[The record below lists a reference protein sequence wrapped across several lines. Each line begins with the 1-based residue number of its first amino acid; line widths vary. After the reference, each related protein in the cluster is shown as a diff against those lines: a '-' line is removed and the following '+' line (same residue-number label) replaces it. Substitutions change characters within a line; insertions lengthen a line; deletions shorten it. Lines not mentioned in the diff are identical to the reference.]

1 MTGQS
6 ALTLA
11 LAVVLGV
18 GIPWLSMRMLLPTLT
33 GEGVRTV
40 SNYRG
45 RPVAYGLGVVWFVW
59 AGCATV
65 AGVALSGLLGTAS
78 VLAVLTVAGPVA
90 LVAFGA
96 GLVDDAYGSGASKG
110 FRGHLKALARG
121 RLTTGGLKVLAIG
134 TASLVASLSMASAAN
149 WGTGSVWSVAAVP
162 GVLVAGA
169 AIALTANLL
178 NLTDLR
184 PGRALKAYVLL
195 AACGVLSTGLLFAST
210 VVGVE
215 LPQGSGRLI
224 DLVAL
229 GVFVLGPVAAV
240 WRYDLGEVAMLGDAG
255 ANPMGVVA
263 GLLIVLGLPFWALIA
278 YAAAVF
284 ALNLVSERVSFSRV
298 IESNSVLSRVD
309 RMGRRDM

>member
-1 MTGQS
+1 MTAGS
-6 ALTLA
+6 ALTL
-11 LAVVLGV
+11 VVSVALGV
-18 GIPWLSMRMLLPTLT
+18 GIPWLTTRMLLAALT
-33 GEGVRTV
+33 GEGAHTV
-40 SNYRG
+40 MNYRG
-45 RPVAYGLGVVWFVW
+45 RPVVHGLGIVWFVW

-65 AGVALSGLLGTAS
+65 AGVGFSGLGGPSS
-78 VLAVLTVAGPVA
+78 VLAVLTVAGPVS

-134 TASLVASLSMASAAN
+134 TASLVASLSIAPVAT
-149 WGTGSVWSVAAVP
+149 WGTGRGWTVAAVP

-169 AIALTANLL
+169 AIALTSNLL

-195 AACGVLSTGLLFAST
+195 AAVGVLSTGLLFAPT
-210 VVGVE
+210 ATGID

-224 DLVAL
+224 DMLSL
-229 GVFVLGPVAAV
+229 GVFVLGPVVAV
-240 WRYDLGEVAMLGDAG
+240 WRFDLGEVAMLGDAG

-263 GLLIVLGLPFWALIA
+263 GLLIVLGLPLWALIA

-284 ALNLVSERVSFSRV
+284 ALNLASERVSFTRI
-298 IESNSVLSRVD
+298 IEANPVLNRID

>member
-1 MTGQS
+1 MTAQS

-11 LAVVLGV
+11 VAVILGV
-18 GIPWLSMRMLLPTLT
+18 CVPWLATRMLLPTLT
-33 GEGVRTV
+33 DGGAPRL

-45 RPVAYGLGVVWFVW
+45 RPVVYGLGVVWFVW

-65 AGVALSGLLGTAS
+65 AGVVLSGSFGVTS

-96 GLVDDAYGSGASKG
+96 GLVDDAYGNSASKG

-134 TASLVASLSMASAAN
+134 MASLVAALSVAPFAS
-149 WGTGSVWSVAAVP
+149 WGTGGAWTASAVARA
-162 GVLVAGA
+162 LVAGA
-169 AIALTANLL
+169 AIALTSNLL

-195 AACGVLSTGLLFAST
+195 AVLGVISTGLLFASSAG
-210 VVGVE
+210 GVK
-215 LPQGSGRLI
+215 LPEGGGRLV
-224 DLVAL
+224 DVLSL
-229 GVFVLGPVAAV
+229 GLFVLGPVFAV
-240 WRYDLGEVAMLGDAG
+240 WGFDLGEVAMLGDAG

-263 GLLIVLGLPFWALIA
+263 GLLIVLGLPLWALFA
-278 YAAAVF
+278 YAAVVF
-284 ALNLVSERVSFSRV
+284 ALNLASERVSFTRV
-298 IESNSVLSRVD
+298 IEANAVLSRID
-309 RMGRRDM
+309 RVGRRDM

>member
-11 LAVVLGV
+11 VAVVLGV
-18 GIPWLSMRMLLPTLT
+18 GVPWLTARMLVPTLT
-33 GEGVRTV
+33 AEGLPTV

-45 RPVAYGLGVVWFVW
+45 RPVVYGLGVVWFVW

-65 AGVALSGLLGTAS
+65 AGVALSGALGVSS

-110 FRGHLKALARG
+110 FRGHLSALVRG

-134 TASLVASLSMASAAN
+134 MASLVASLSIAPVAR
-149 WGTGSVWSVAAVP
+149 WGTGGTWTIASVP

-169 AIALTANLL
+169 AIALTSNLL

-184 PGRALKAYVLL
+184 PGRALKAYTVLAVL
-195 AACGVLSTGLLFAST
+195 GVLSTGLLFASAVT
-210 VVGVE
+210 GVD
-215 LPQGSGRLI
+215 LPQESGRLL
-224 DLVAL
+224 DMLAL
-229 GVFVLGPVAAV
+229 GVFVLGPAVAV
-240 WRYDLGEVAMLGDAG
+240 WRFDLGEVAMLGDAG

-263 GLLIVLGLPFWALIA
+263 GLLIVLGLPLWALLA

-298 IESNSVLSRVD
+298 IEANAILSRID

>member
-6 ALTLA
+6 ALTLSV
-11 LAVVLGV
+11 AVVLGV
-18 GIPWLSMRMLLPTLT
+18 GVPWLTARMLVPTLT
-33 GEGVRTV
+33 AEGLPTV

-45 RPVAYGLGVVWFVW
+45 RPVVYGLGVVWFVW

-65 AGVALSGLLGTAS
+65 AGVALSGALGVSS

-110 FRGHLKALARG
+110 FRGHLSALVRG

-134 TASLVASLSMASAAN
+134 MASLVASLSIAPVAR
-149 WGTGSVWSVAAVP
+149 WGTGGTWTVASVP
-162 GVLVAGA
+162 DVLVAGA
-169 AIALTANLL
+169 AIALTSNLL

-184 PGRALKAYVLL
+184 PGRALKAYTVLAVL
-195 AACGVLSTGLLFAST
+195 GVLSTGLLFASAVT
-210 VVGVE
+210 GVD
-215 LPQGSGRLI
+215 LPQGSGRLL
-224 DLVAL
+224 DMLAL
-229 GVFVLGPVAAV
+229 GVVVLGPVVAV
-240 WRYDLGEVAMLGDAG
+240 WRFDLGEVAMLGDAG

-263 GLLIVLGLPFWALIA
+263 GLLIVLGLPLWALLA

-298 IESNSVLSRVD
+298 IEANAILSRID